1 MEALFL
7 RVWSRLRELWGGRGP
22 QSCFAIT
29 NKLYKNN
36 NNNKKGTKLLLK
48 TERKR
53 GLEKR
58 TLEGSG
64 LGAGACLEEETPIW
78 TLEGT
83 QGD

>member
-1 MEALFL
+1 M
-7 RVWSRLRELWGGRGP
+7 
-22 QSCFAIT
+22 
-29 NKLYKNN
+29 
-36 NNNKKGTKLLLK
+36 LK